1 MFSYQNGLNEEYF
14 LLLISNGSRTPGRQ
28 WILAYVLLS
37 SCGYLDGLWLHLL
50 TANLIQRFPI
60 YRQPA
65 CGLLHLMHNQARNG
79 GQRETKKLI
88 QPSQLCHQGE
98 FGTYVLVHDGV
109 FRIFVVFPEN
119 YAANDSWS
127 DRLRLIMAV
136 NGKTKA
142 INPTPRWVST
152 SKLCFDQQMIAIT
165 SVLLELPFLLV
176 KYCLHYVT
184 TLFTQHNFP
193 LPGL

>member
-1 MFSYQNGLNEEYF
+1 MFSYQNGLNEEY

-37 SCGYLDGLWLHLL
+37 SCGYLDGLDCIYLHIL
-50 TANLIQRFPI
+50 TANFIQRFPI

-65 CGLLHLMHNQARNG
+65 CGLLQLMHNRARNG
-79 GQRETKKLI
+79 GQREIKKLI
-88 QPSQLCHQGE
+88 QSSQLCHQGE
-98 FGTYVLVHDGV
+98 FGTYVLVHNGV

-127 DRLRLIMAV
+127 DCLRLIMTV

-152 SKLCFDQQMIAIT
+152 SKLY
-165 SVLLELPFLLV
+165 VLIS
-176 KYCLHYVT
+176 KW
-184 TLFTQHNFP
+184 
-193 LPGL
+193 